1 MTILSTW
8 PTNEYGTTWRHAVM
22 YYDWQDD
29 PIVSEAIDTID
40 PLKITVRSRSVA
52 AIGFDSIAE
61 MMIFRFADILPYGDH
76 WDQERM
82 CIVVDPCSDPEVL
95 RASIEEKMDTV
106 RFSVFGV
113 AALDLADEAIYRQLS
128 AALGERRHGFLGEM
142 PFIDL

>member
-61 MMIFRFADILPYGDH
+61 MMMYRLAEPLPYGTH
-76 WDQERM
+76 WNQDSM
-82 CIVVDPCSDPEVL
+82 CITIDPCSDPETL
-95 RASIEEKMDTV
+95 RRLVEEEMPTVQFSI
-106 RFSVFGV
+106 FGV
-113 AALDLADEAIYRQLS
+113 AVLDLADEAIYRQLS